1 MFEAPTRMTFVPL
14 QGCIYFD
21 TLAGMEKQKL
31 PVRFFRTASGGEPV
45 RKWLKELSKQERKA
59 IGDDIRTLQFAWPV
73 GMPLVRKLEDG
84 LWEVRTD
91 FPNRI
96 ARVLFTVVAGE
107 AVLLH
112 GFVKQ
117 SRKTPQA
124 DLQTARKRGAL
135 LKL

>member
-1 MFEAPTRMTFVPL
+1 
-14 QGCIYFD
+14 
-21 TLAGMEKQKL
+21 MEKQKL
-31 PVRFFRTASGGEPV
+31 AVKFFRTESGGEPV

-59 IGDDIRTLQFAWPV
+59 IGDDLRTLQFGWPV
-73 GMPLVRKLEDG
+73 GMPLVRKMESG
-84 LWEVRTD
+84 LWEIRTD

-112 GFVKQ
+112 GFMKQ

-124 DLQTARKRGAL
+124 DLRTARKRIAL
-135 LKL
+135 LR